1 MKKTILA
8 TALAAMLVGCSLNP
22 AAADTSK
29 ITVSGNGFSVPLR
42 EKTQVACHER
52 QHVCVLRGV
61 WRGTA
66 IHARTLSAL
75 DGFLGI
81 PKNAAID
88 SREVTDCIDERAGHR
103 LRCQSKTTLTPS
115 KKP

>member
-8 TALAAMLVGCSLNP
+8 ITLASMLFGCSLTP
-22 AAADTSK
+22 AVANT
-29 ITVSGNGFSVPLR
+29 ITISGHGFSVPLS
-42 EKTQVACHER
+42 EKSRVTCHKH
-52 QHVCVLRGV
+52 QHVCVLYGA
-61 WRGTA
+61 WRGSA
-66 IHARTLSAL
+66 IDSRTLSSL

-103 LRCQSKTTLTPS
+103 LRCQSKTTLTPA
-115 KKP
+115 KP